1 MNKIQIKINRIYNL
15 LFGEKFYKK
24 LNFNWDNLPKRY
36 DLINMVIEKKNYKSY
51 LEIGC
56 DQNQTFD
63 NIVINKKV
71 GIDPLQGG
79 NVRKT
84 SDLYFIENKE
94 KFDCIFIDGL
104 HTYDQV
110 RKDVYNSINI
120 LNLGGTIFI
129 HDCLPKSYFYQAV
142 PRSRSTWNG
151 DVWKIIV
158 EFRTKK
164 DFDTCTCFIDQ
175 GVGIIK
181 KRSNSNLYLSSMK
194 NFKKLKYKDFYYNH
208 KSLMNIIEYKNIKNF
223 LEI

>member
-71 GIDPLQGG
+71 GIDPVQGG

>member
-71 GIDPLQGG
+71 GIDPVQGG

-181 KRSNSNLYLSSMK
+181 KRSNSNLYLSNMK